1 MHENLCH
8 PGFRDPYGDVSV
20 KLKSHRLENE
30 MRIYF
35 CEFVRAFSDAM
46 NLISP
51 EVKNHHEKV
60 GYIACELAKELKMS
74 RQDLEITF
82 FGAMLHDIG
91 SLMMEGDISLLDL
104 EVHPLRLARMGSQL
118 LRESPVTNAL
128 ADVVGNCQ
136 TPWQKL
142 KASVEKKPLIPQVI
156 HLADVVSLLLT
167 EEKPVLN
174 QIADMKECIH
184 QVREGEFHPDVLRA
198 FDSLCTKEYIWMNVM
213 YHSDVIMDHIPDDH
227 EMSLDEILATTEF
240 MSHIIDFRSP
250 FTAMHSAGV
259 AASAEELAGLSGMS
273 EQECKYMRIAGLLH
287 DIGKMKVPKEILEK
301 PGKLTDEEFNII
313 KEHAYYTHLILS
325 DISGFEQVTQWAA
338 YHHEKLA
345 GNGYPFHLAEDEIPF
360 GSRIMAVADVFSAIT
375 EERPYRKGMDREKVI
390 EVLRGDAARGALSG
404 KIVELLVDNFD
415 MINEKRDA
423 ASRKASRR
431 YQIILKNAE

>member
-1 MHENLCH
+1 
-8 PGFRDPYGDVSV
+8 
-20 KLKSHRLENE
+20 
-30 MRIYF
+30 
-35 CEFVRAFSDAM
+35 
-46 NLISP
+46 
-51 EVKNHHEKV
+51 
-60 GYIACELAKELKMS
+60 
-74 RQDLEITF
+74 
-82 FGAMLHDIG
+82 
-91 SLMMEGDISLLDL
+91 
-104 EVHPLRLARMGSQL
+104 
-118 LRESPVTNAL
+118 
-128 ADVVGNCQ
+128 
-136 TPWQKL
+136 
-142 KASVEKKPLIPQVI
+142 
-156 HLADVVSLLLT
+156 
-167 EEKPVLN
+167 
-174 QIADMKECIH
+174 
-184 QVREGEFHPDVLRA
+184 
-198 FDSLCTKEYIWMNVM
+198 
-213 YHSDVIMDHIPDDH
+213 
-227 EMSLDEILATTEF
+227 
-240 MSHIIDFRSP
+240 
-250 FTAMHSAGV
+250 
-259 AASAEELAGLSGMS
+259 MS

>member
-74 RQDLEITF
+74 RQDLKITF

-250 FTAMHSAGV
+250 FATCQVPPAFRQGSSRQGQGGHDPTAPFSVNLQVRALHTRFSKEFVGSGKVFFLCHTAFFQFLFNLVFQGFGIFKSGNAIITFPRIFNRFLLTLCLCLFLFKV
-259 AASAEELAGLSGMS
+259 INAGLDIFNIYICHFRVFLLVGVSN
-273 EQECKYMRIAGLLH
+273 KYIAGYSSFT
-287 DIGKMKVPKEILEK
+287 
-301 PGKLTDEEFNII
+301 PGT
-313 KEHAYYTHLILS
+313 
-325 DISGFEQVTQWAA
+325 
-338 YHHEKLA
+338 
-345 GNGYPFHLAEDEIPF
+345 
-360 GSRIMAVADVFSAIT
+360 
-375 EERPYRKGMDREKVI
+375 
-390 EVLRGDAARGALSG
+390 
-404 KIVELLVDNFD
+404 
-415 MINEKRDA
+415 
-423 ASRKASRR
+423 
-431 YQIILKNAE
+431 